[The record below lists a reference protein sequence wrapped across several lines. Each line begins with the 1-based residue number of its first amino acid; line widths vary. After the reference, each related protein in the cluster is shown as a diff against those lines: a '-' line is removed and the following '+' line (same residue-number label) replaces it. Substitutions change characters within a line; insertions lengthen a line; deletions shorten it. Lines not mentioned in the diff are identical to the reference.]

1 MLSYPYF
8 DKNIY
13 DAYTYGNSYEQRF
26 KKKKKE
32 MDIAIYGQVR
42 SGAVYKLLMFMLISI
57 L

>member
-13 DAYTYGNSYEQRF
+13 DAYSYGNSYEQ
-26 KKKKKE
+26 KKKKE
-32 MDIAIYGQVR
+32 MDIAIYGQFR
-42 SGAVYKLLMFMLISI
+42 SGAVYKLLMFMLISR